1 MILKVIGSIKTSIYS
16 IIQVLLSAIFTLVLY
31 LRLSTHPF
39 FFVPQQK
46 IPCWDIA
53 IKLCVIFS
61 HVTICIYMNQMFFFT
76 LALRLVVR
84 FFLKFLKNEKCST
97 SFHHSVFPWEGTPG
111 PLGGKRYYETLSWIW
126 YGWCTPEFR
135 HCGCLNK
142 IKPFNILAQ
151 KRKEFMMLSLKHSW
165 QLCLGEVVSVS
176 SLITHLYLYLCSG
189 K

>member
-1 MILKVIGSIKTSIYS
+1 MILKFIGSIKTSIYS
-16 IIQVLLSAIFTLVLY
+16 IIQVLLSAILTLVLY

-39 FFVPQQK
+39 FFCAPTENSMLGYSHKVMCYFL
-46 IPCWDIA
+46 PCDY
-53 IKLCVIFS
+53 L
-61 HVTICIYMNQMFFFT
+61 HIYESNFFFT

-126 YGWCTPEFR
+126 YGWCTPEFS

-151 KRKEFMMLSLKHSW
+151 KRKEFMTPLPKALLTVK
-165 QLCLGEVVSVS
+165 SVWE
-176 SLITHLYLYLCSG
+176 

>member
-1 MILKVIGSIKTSIYS
+1 MILKFIGSIKTSIYHS
-16 IIQVLLSAIFTLVLY
+16 GTIKCYIDSGTLLETFNPS
-31 LRLSTHPF
+31 F
-39 FFVPQQK
+39 FFCAPTENSMLGYSHKVMCYFL
-46 IPCWDIA
+46 PCDY
-53 IKLCVIFS
+53 L
-61 HVTICIYMNQMFFFT
+61 HIYESNFFFT

-126 YGWCTPEFR
+126 YGWCTPEFS

-151 KRKEFMMLSLKHSW
+151 KRKEFMTPLPKALLTVK
-165 QLCLGEVVSVS
+165 SVWE
-176 SLITHLYLYLCSG
+176 